1 MEMVY
6 RGIPV
11 EQVRQQFEVMKTE
24 PVEVLPLPVVK
35 VRRKLRIPGS
45 DNK

>member
-1 MEMVY
+1 MVY

-11 EQVRQQFEVMKTE
+11 EQVRQQFEAMKTQ
-24 PVEVLPLPVVK
+24 PVEVLPVVK
-35 VRRKLRIPGS
+35 VKRKLRIPSS

>member
-11 EQVRQQFEVMKTE
+11 EQVRQRFESMKGE
-24 PVEVLPLPVVK
+24 PVEVLPVPVVK
-35 VRRKLRIPGS
+35 VKRKLRIPAGES
-45 DNK
+45 K